1 MRGQQVSQRA
11 HNTAN
16 GTSARIVEAEQ
27 SLHIN
32 TVQSNRDELSEHKIH
47 AQKIFSFLGKSVAR
61 ETLKDKKWFSSQIL
75 YSDANALR
83 GRKKGKISTN
93 TNIYKSNYSFFFISR
108 WINRVMS
115 HTRTARVPENHRKKC
130 RMRCRKEVLSGRLTS
145 EGRNKMS

>member
-47 AQKIFSFLGKSVAR
+47 AQKVFSFLGKSVTR
-61 ETLKDKKWFSSQIL
+61 EKIGERKRFF
-75 YSDANALR
+75 YSD
-83 GRKKGKISTN
+83 
-93 TNIYKSNYSFFFISR
+93 FI
-108 WINRVMS
+108 
-115 HTRTARVPENHRKKC
+115 
-130 RMRCRKEVLSGRLTS
+130 
-145 EGRNKMS
+145 